1 MKEKIEMNTLQKREL
16 SEELQEK
23 WKFIE
28 QSSRIEQIT
37 THLFDLACDIR
48 MLRQLLREQ
57 EVGFPTPEDEAVNWE
72 SIVWTMR
79 EHLTYLALTIN
90 SDPRCPAPCS
100 TGPFYPLG
108 EGRMSDEEFKQ

>member
-1 MKEKIEMNTLQKREL
+1 
-16 SEELQEK
+16 
-23 WKFIE
+23 
-28 QSSRIEQIT
+28 
-37 THLFDLACDIR
+37 

-57 EVGFPTPEDEAVNWE
+57 EVGFPTPEDEAVDWE

-90 SDPRCPAPCS
+90 FDPRCPAPCC

-108 EGRMSDEEFKQ
+108 ENRMSDEEFKQRRDPSKGSVWEYHPMEVQPPPVSDDHLLDT